1 MRSVTMLDEIWNA
14 LPADA
19 RRRIEKLASDEKK
32 SLADEMV
39 FLLGVGIN
47 TLAPFFSPFGS

>member
-19 RRRIEKLASDEKK
+19 RCRIEKLASDEKK

-47 TLAPFFSPFGS
+47 TLAPFFTPVGS